1 MIPCRPMGL
10 QPELFIGAPNA
21 LGYHRSESRRARLAN
36 WAGFRKLA
44 RSNGCSHFELAVWL
58 LDQDVPWT
66 NGIQIMRYVLG
77 CTRSEAETA
86 LWAAGVKP

>member
-10 QPELFIGAPNA
+10 RPELFIGAPNA

-44 RSNGCSHFELAVWL
+44 RRNGCSHFELASWL
-58 LDQDVPWT
+58 VDQEVPSAS
-66 NGIQIMRYVLG
+66 GIQIMRYVLA
-77 CTRSEAETA
+77 CTRKEAEAA
-86 LWAAGVKP
+86 LLAAGVKP

>member
-10 QPELFIGAPNA
+10 RPELFIGAPNA

-36 WAGFRKLA
+36 WAGFRKSA
-44 RSNGCSHFELAVWL
+44 RRNGCSHSELAAWL
-58 LDQDVPWT
+58 VEHDVPWT

-77 CTRSEAETA
+77 CTRAEAETA
-86 LWAAGVKP
+86 LWAARVKP